1 MTNELVLDDE
11 RPRADRVECEGMN
24 ARGGA
29 LRDDHAGDDRP
40 WSAKDGDDE
49 PTTLL
54 YRARTYRALGE
65 LLRTGPT
72 MRALGEAKAIL
83 GDELLVQSAAA
94 PAVTLYQAIEAASV
108 CPVDQWR
115 QSFSSIRR
123 RCSSP
128 RHDDRLWA
136 CVFAEV
142 IADDSRTTD
151 LVVLATMAEEI
162 DWTLRRGRNGTF
174 AAAMRERRSA
184 FLMDHALACLRPLSR
199 DLLDSPV
206 PVLASMGAA
215 LRMLLAAEPIDAL
228 AEYLPLQ

>member
-1 MTNELVLDDE
+1 MTSELVHDE
-11 RPRADRVECEGMN
+11 RPMADRVEGKCVDTTVS
-24 ARGGA
+24 A
-29 LRDDHAGDDRP
+29 LSDGRAGDDRP
-40 WSAKDGDDE
+40 WTAKDGDDE
-49 PTTLL
+49 PTALV
-54 YRARTYRALGE
+54 YRARTYRALAE
-65 LLRTGPT
+65 LLRAGPT
-72 MRALGEAKAIL
+72 MRALGEAKTIL
-83 GDELLVQSAAA
+83 GAELATQPAAA
-94 PAVTLYQAIEAASV
+94 PAVTLFQAIAAASA

-115 QSFSSIRR
+115 HSFSNVRR

-142 IADDSRTTD
+142 AADDSRTTD

-162 DWTLRRGRNGTF
+162 DWTLRRARNGTF

-184 FLMDHALACLRPLSR
+184 FLMDHALACLRPLAR